1 MFCSF
6 VVEINQKQKSKKM
19 EKFNIKCSANNNA
32 DRLEVGEGANN
43 KFISFKMF
51 DKDDITEIILSRES
65 VLKLIEKLQEIEETM
80 TE

>member
-6 VVEINQKQKSKKM
+6 VVEINQKL
-19 EKFNIKCSANNNA
+19 NIKIMESINIFCSANRK
-32 DRLEVGEGANN
+32 DKLEIGEGANV
-43 KFISFKMF
+43 KFISFKMYE
-51 DKDDITEIILSRES
+51 KDVITEIILSSES